1 MVQAVIP
8 TTVTGLQGRPV
19 SATPAPTNN
28 QALIWNGSAWVPGGP
43 YLTAAGAPYI
53 ATNYVDNS
61 GFTVNQRNYSSGS
74 ALAAGS
80 YGFDRWKGGASGCT
94 LTFTAS
100 PASTVVTISAGTL
113 QQVVE
118 GVNFFN
124 SSYTLS
130 WTGSATGR
138 VNTGA
143 YVASPITF
151 TGAPNTNVT
160 IEFQGGTLGQVML
173 QVGSQTTLWQPQPY
187 PVDLARCQRFFYV
200 FGAAQFSCWCGDGN
214 VYQQVVLL
222 PVTMRALPTLVSSIS
237 GSPNAASTWPRIA
250 ANSNAVISLQVAV
263 SVSPNITSITVN
275 SCTCSAD
282 L

>member
-1 MVQAVIP
+1 MVQAVVP

-53 ATNYVDNS
+53 AINYVDNS
-61 GFTVNQRNYSSGS
+61 GFTVNQRAYASGT
-74 ALAAGS
+74 ALAAGA
-80 YGFDRWKGGASGCT
+80 YGFDRWKAGTSGCT

-113 QQVVE
+113 QQVIE
-118 GVNFFN
+118 GLSQIN

-130 WTGSATGR
+130 WLGSATGR
-138 VNTGA
+138 VNTGT
-143 YVASPITF
+143 YVASPIQF

-160 IEFQGGTLGQVML
+160 IEFQGGTLGQVQL
-173 QVGSQTTLWQPQPY
+173 QIGTQVTLWQPDPTQ
-187 PVDLARCQRFFYV
+187 VGIARCQRFYQTGV
-200 FGAAQFSCWCGDGN
+200 FAIQGYSPATALGVGTSWQLPVLMRTIPTVTMTSEIANSGMGTRTLIADSPGN
-214 VYQQVVLL
+214 VK
-222 PVTMRALPTLVSSIS
+222 TNGIS
-237 GSPNAASTWPRIA
+237 GASGAFNWQGTY
-250 ANSNAVISLQVAV
+250 
-263 SVSPNITSITVN
+263 SV
-275 SCTCSAD
+275 SAD